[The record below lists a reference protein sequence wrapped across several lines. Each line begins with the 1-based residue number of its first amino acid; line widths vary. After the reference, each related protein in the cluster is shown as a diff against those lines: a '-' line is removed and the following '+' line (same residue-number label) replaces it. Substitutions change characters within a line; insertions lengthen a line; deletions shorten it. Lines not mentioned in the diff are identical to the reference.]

1 MASTSNVVDLST
13 EIGDMPIVKKVDW
26 GAMYNELVKKQGS
39 KIAAPF
45 WKDYNIIKTYDK
57 QTGEVNGLKML
68 CKACDFPCTYSNPS
82 QSANSHTK
90 ACKGSKKRKL
100 DPVTGLHDTLVQASF
115 DRYTVQPENAKAAVK
130 HLARYFFTNNVALCQ
145 IEDPHLKAA
154 FQCLGATLPGRTA
167 LGSTM
172 IAKEYSDVQA
182 AVALQMM
189 KYLIVYI
196 ATDGWK
202 RKFAEHGTP
211 IINVMILIPLG
222 GSIFHKVVASGG
234 ECKNTQWVVDLHMKA
249 KSEVEALYPH
259 VKVGGFVMDNTKA
272 NTAAMK
278 QMGEADH
285 GLVNVGCVAHA
296 LALLFKDVGKK
307 SPQWI
312 LNVYKKCLDISNV
325 VNGAQHLNQLLHD
338 YDNVLF
344 AFELTIKYNVKKRW
358 GRHECYN
365 TILWVYEGTCGKG
378 VAQSHHFLGM
388 LH

>member
-13 EIGDMPIVKKVDW
+13 ETTDMPIMKKHDW
-26 GAMYNELVKKQGS
+26 DVIYNELIKKQGS

-45 WKDYNIIKTYDK
+45 WKEYNIIKTYDK
-57 QTGEVNGLKML
+57 QTGDVNGVKML
-68 CKACDFPCTYSNPS
+68 CKACDKPCTYSNPS
-82 QSANSHTK
+82 QSANSHAK
-90 ACKGSKKRKL
+90 ACTGNKKRKFGT
-100 DPVTGLHDTLVQASF
+100 VTGLQDTLVQASF
-115 DRYTVQPENAKAAVK
+115 DKYTVQPENVKAAVK

-167 LGSTM
+167 LGSTL
-172 IAKEYSDVQA
+172 IAKEYGEVQA

-278 QMGEADH
+278 QMGESDH

-307 SPQWI
+307 NPQWI
-312 LNVYKKCLDISNV
+312 VNVYKKCLDISNV
-325 VNGAQHLNQLLHD
+325 VNGAQRLNQLLHD
-338 YDNVLF
+338 LQHE
-344 AFELTIKYNVKKRW
+344 AMTPLTPLLHKKP
-358 GRHECYN
+358 
-365 TILWVYEGTCGKG
+365 KG
-378 VAQSHHFLGM
+378 LSHHCPTRFAVMHAIARDISEGSTLADAIS
-388 LH
+388 